1 MANKSGN
8 AYGLTI
14 LFPIRP
20 DVPAEYPPNLEGFK
34 GQTNSACIRYLL
46 QDVFRV
52 SKDSPMA
59 RVPNTYLSR
68 FYILQD
74 VGYQGY
80 PAILEHLK
88 SEYMVCEINFH
99 GDLEPYLAGMWAAV
113 QPEIMALLQ
122 HCWGSETVRDSA
134 SFIVYIKKCQIDTT
148 FFFVGSSDD
157 SLAAQLK
164 NLYLK
169 QEFSKFV
176 YANQGRTKEEI
187 QTAFA
192 EFELRTQ
199 PMNTDAP
206 TWVPGA
212 YSLEDVVKGAGTA

>member
-1 MANKSGN
+1 MANKNGS
-8 AYGLTI
+8 AYGLTA

-20 DVPAEYPPNLEGFK
+20 DVPTKYPPDLENMR

-46 QDVFRV
+46 QDIFRV
-52 SKDSPMA
+52 SVNSPMA
-59 RVPNTYLSR
+59 KVPNTYLSR

-80 PAILEHLK
+80 PTILEHLK

-99 GDLEPYLAGMWAAV
+99 GELEPYLAGMWAEVEA
-113 QPEIMALLQ
+113 EIMALLG
-122 HCWGSETVRDSA
+122 HCWGSESVLDSA
-134 SFIVYIKKCQIDTT
+134 SFIAYVKKCQIHTT
-148 FFFVGSSDD
+148 FFFVGSSDA
-157 SLAAQLK
+157 SLAVQLK
-164 NLYLK
+164 SLYLK

-176 YANQGRTKEEI
+176 YENQGKPVAEI
-187 QTAFA
+187 QAAFV

-212 YSLEDVVKGAGTA
+212 YCLEDVVKGAGIA

>member
-1 MANKSGN
+1 MPNKNGN
-8 AYGLTI
+8 AYGLTA

-20 DVPAEYPPNLEGFK
+20 DVPAEYPANLENMR

-52 SKDSPMA
+52 SVNSPMA

-80 PAILEHLK
+80 PTILEHLK

-99 GDLEPYLAGMWAAV
+99 GELEPYLAAMLAEV
-113 QPEIMALLQ
+113 QAEIMALLR
-122 HCWGSETVRDSA
+122 HCWGWETVRDSA
-134 SFIVYIKKCQIDTT
+134 SFIAYVKKCQIDTT
-148 FFFVGSSDD
+148 FFFVGSSDE
-157 SLAAQLK
+157 SLAVQLK
-164 NLYLK
+164 SLYLK

-176 YANQGRTKEEI
+176 YETQGKPVEEI
-187 QTAFA
+187 QAAFM

-199 PMNTDAP
+199 PMNADAP

-212 YSLEDVVKGAGTA
+212 YRLEDVVKGAGTA

>member
-1 MANKSGN
+1 MANNNGN
-8 AYGLTI
+8 AYGLT
-14 LFPIRP
+14 LLCPIQP
-20 DVPAEYPPNLEGFK
+20 GVPTDYPPDLENMR

-52 SKDSPMA
+52 SENSPMA

-88 SEYMVCEINFH
+88 SEYMVCEINLH
-99 GDLEPYLAGMWAAV
+99 GELEPYLAGMWAEI
-113 QPEIMALLQ
+113 QPEIMALLRR
-122 HCWGSETVRDSA
+122 CWGSETVNDSA
-134 SFIVYIKKCQIDTT
+134 SFIAYIKKCQIDTT
-148 FFFVGSSDD
+148 FFFVGSSDE
-157 SLAAQLK
+157 SLAVQLK
-164 NLYLK
+164 SLYLK

-176 YANQGRTKEEI
+176 YENQGKSREEI
-187 QTAFA
+187 QAAFV

-212 YSLEDVVKGAGTA
+212 YSLENVVKGAGTA